1 MKKVVKVKLAMCGL
15 IRNRNVLIQN
25 RQDLSHVQRAI
36 VKIGSSLLTDVDTGI
51 HMSMVEHVAEQVFAL
66 QKAGVQVCVVS
77 SGSVAIGRV
86 HLGWLGKTLSVHEK
100 QAAAAVGQ
108 SWLMAS
114 YGKAFA
120 KYDIQVAQ
128 MLLTKDDLRHRR
140 RYLNASNTSE
150 TLFSAGVVPIV
161 NENDTVM
168 VEEIKFGDNDNL
180 GALVSMLVN
189 ADLFVMMTDVDGL
202 YDANPN
208 ENQGAK
214 HCSLVHSLDHDVM
227 AMADDS
233 DSEFGTGG
241 MSSKLRAAEIATR
254 GGVVAAIVGG
264 QQKDVLTDLFS
275 GKDVGTLFLCGEG
288 RHSRHQ
294 HWIADVLHVA
304 GQLHVDVG
312 ASQAIVHKGASLL
325 PIGMTDV
332 QGDFDKGECVEV
344 VVDSEVIAR
353 GLCNYNSEDLRRVQ
367 GLSSQDMVKT
377 LGYKDFTSVIHR
389 DNLVLKVRGKP

>member
-1 MKKVVKVKLAMCGL
+1 VIK
-15 IRNRNVLIQN
+15 N

-36 VKIGSSLLTDVDTGI
+36 IKIGSSLLTDADTGI
-51 HMSMVEHVAEQVFAL
+51 RMSMVEHVAEQVFAL
-66 QKAGVQVCVVS
+66 QKAGVQVCIVS
-77 SGSVAIGRV
+77 SGAVAIGRV

-108 SWLMAS
+108 SWLMES

-120 KYDIQVAQ
+120 KYDMQVAQ

-161 NENDTVM
+161 NENDTVV

-180 GALVSMLVN
+180 GALVALMVN
-189 ADLFVMMTDVDGL
+189 ADLFIMVTDVDGL

-208 ENQGAK
+208 EYQDAK
-214 HCSLVHSLDHDVM
+214 RCSVIHELNHDVM
-227 AMADDS
+227 AMAGDS
-233 DSEFGTGG
+233 ASEFGTGG
-241 MSSKLRAAEIATR
+241 MLSKLTAAEIATR
-254 GGVVAAIVGG
+254 GGVVAAIVNGKRNG
-264 QQKDVLTDLFS
+264 VLRDLFAAQ
-275 GKDVGTLFLCGEG
+275 DVGTLFLCGED

-294 HWIADVLHVA
+294 HWIADVLQVA
-304 GQLHVDVG
+304 GQLHVDAG
-312 ASQAIVHKGASLL
+312 AAQAIVRKGASLL
-325 PIGMTDV
+325 PIGMINV

-344 VVDSEVIAR
+344 VVDSVVIAR
-353 GLCNYNSEDLRRVQ
+353 GLCNYNSSDLKRVQ
-367 GLSSQDMVKT
+367 GLSSQDMAKT

-389 DNLVLKVRGKP
+389 DNLVLKVRGKL